1 VSALSPESSATPQ
14 EARSRQLGLYDTW
27 WTLTAAAIAACL
39 CLSAC
44 TWISLHLRVDADL
57 HAVALFVHLASLV
70 LDFRAVL
77 MADYYALLY
86 LMGRCTFH
94 DALNSAGRLHF
105 PIWAGLAG
113 LVASGVML
121 HPNLDSTPTRV
132 KLGLVLLLTLN
143 GLQAGLLN
151 RRMTQQGTAALTP
164 RLISW
169 GASTALISQVCWW
182 GAVIIGFRNSQR

>member
-1 VSALSPESSATPQ
+1 MSALSPESSATPGS
-14 EARSRQLGLYDTW
+14 ALPATGAVRHVVDTHGCRDRRMPVPVGVHVDIPAPTGGRRPPRRGALRPPGLARARFRSRTG
-27 WTLTAAAIAACL
+27 
-39 CLSAC
+39 
-44 TWISLHLRVDADL
+44 
-57 HAVALFVHLASLV
+57 
-70 LDFRAVL
+70 
-77 MADYYALLY
+77 
-86 LMGRCTFH
+86 
-94 DALNSAGRLHF
+94 GRLLRTPVPDGPVHVSRRTEQRG
-105 PIWAGLAG
+105 PPPLPDLGRPRG
-113 LVASGVML
+113 SGGQRRDAPPEPGF
-121 HPNLDSTPTRV
+121 HPTRV